1 MAAPNLTIS
10 VEPMESGK
18 VVYAPC
24 APKTSASAH
33 NGICALKL
41 AIKNHE
47 SSAVHLNQVQVSFVG
62 SPAAQGKLIAASLDI
77 GPDVNANWFF
87 ATSDEIVLPHPAPS
101 HIRIRLRCDG
111 FDAPASLLLPLAP
124 HQSPTAAGSY
134 RFPARATDL
143 RKGEYWSGLS
153 ATHAPAGDGGQ
164 LFAYDMGVIGWDST
178 KQAWSGVLPGK
189 SGDKNEHFRI
199 WGKPIYAMADGTV
212 VDFANERENNP
223 KPGVDL
229 SPPDPV
235 EGNHFYIQHG
245 DELVLYAH
253 FQKGSLVPSLM
264 KKGAAVKAGEMLGLA
279 GNSGNSSGPHL
290 HIHAIQATK
299 PWGGPPR
306 PLPFN
311 SLQVIDRSVLN
322 PPSPVGP
329 WVATDDRCLPTVS
342 SAIWP
347 ESSAPT
353 WYPPG
358 WAEVARHGIPE
369 SNYQIEFERIS
380 KSGYRL
386 VWIDGYEVN
395 GDTYFNVIFRPKD
408 GVSWVAR
415 HGLDAAGYQKAFD
428 TFTSQGYRLMHIE
441 SYLSDGRVRFAPI
454 FVNSP
459 NSGFVAYHGVSANQH
474 QKSFDDLTKDG
485 WHPVN
490 ISAVSPSG
498 DRIYTALYE
507 RSNVGSFEARSSL
520 TMADYQIAFDA
531 NAKAGRHLVYLNAFT
546 HQGSPRMSA
555 IWHERPAVSISARHG
570 MSSGQYQEQF
580 DNALSSGYLTR
591 AVTGYEE
598 GNNTRFAG
606 LWVR

>member
-1 MAAPNLTIS
+1 MAAPSLTIS
-10 VEPMESGK
+10 VEPMESGR

-24 APKTSASAH
+24 APKTSANPH

-41 AIKNHE
+41 GLKNRE
-47 SSAVHLNQVQVSFVG
+47 ASALHVNQVQVSFVG
-62 SPAAQGKLIAASLDI
+62 SPAATGKTIAASLDI
-77 GPDVNANWFF
+77 GPDATKSWFF
-87 ATSDEIVLPHPAPS
+87 ATQDEIVLPHPAPS
-101 HIRIRLRCDG
+101 HIRIRVRCDG

-134 RFPARATDL
+134 RFPARAKDL
-143 RKGEYWSGLS
+143 RKGEYWSGVS

-164 LFAYDMGVIGWDST
+164 LFAYDMGVIAWDST
-178 KQAWSGVLPGK
+178 KQAWSSVLPGK
-189 SGDKNEHFRI
+189 AGDKNEHFRI

-212 VDFANERENNP
+212 VEFANDRENNP
-223 KPGVDL
+223 KPGIDL

-253 FQKGSLVPSLM
+253 FQKGSLTASLM
-264 KKGAAVKAGEMLGLA
+264 KKGAKVKSGDILGLA

-290 HIHAIQATK
+290 HIHTIQATK

-311 SLQVIDRSVLN
+311 SLQVIDRSVLHA
-322 PPSPVGP
+322 PSPAGP
-329 WVATDDRCLPTVS
+329 WVTADDRCLPNVS

-353 WYPPG
+353 WYPPQ
-358 WAEVARHGIPE
+358 WAELARHGIAE
-369 SNYQIEFERIS
+369 ADYQIEFERIT

-395 GDTYFNVIFRPKD
+395 GDTFFNVIFRPTD

-415 HGLDAAGYQKAFD
+415 HGLDAAAYQKAFD
-428 TFTSQGYRLMHIE
+428 LFTNNGFRLMHIE
-441 SYLSDGRVRFAPI
+441 SYLSDGRVRYAPI

-459 NSGFVAYHGVSANQH
+459 GSGFVAYHGVSAARH
-474 QKSFDDLTKDG
+474 QQSFDELTGDG

-490 ISAVSPSG
+490 ISVVSPGGERS
-498 DRIYTALYE
+498 YSALYE
-507 RSNVGSFEARSSL
+507 RSNVGSFEARSFLSL
-520 TMADYQIAFDA
+520 AEYQTAFDA
-531 NAKAGRHLVYLNAFT
+531 NAKAGRHLVYLAAYT
-546 HQGSPRMSA
+546 HQAAPRMSA
-555 IWHERPAVSISARHG
+555 IWHERPQAATSARHG
-570 MSSGQYQEQF
+570 MSSAEYQEQF
-580 DNALSSGYLTR
+580 NAHLGSGYLTR
-591 AVTGYEE
+591 AVTGYEQSDSA
-598 GNNTRFAG
+598 RFAAF
-606 LWVR
+606 WTR